1 LISVDRRTVIQILGT
16 LMCKPQLLNDID
28 KYQIDPNEFPLPMD
42 KYIYSSI
49 YNLYAGGAEV
59 IHAVDIDTYLQ
70 TNELAK
76 KILEDNNGLAF
87 IQDCETY
94 AEPENFAYYY
104 NRFKKF
110 SLLRDLQKSG
120 KDISNFYCDD
130 PLNLDADKINSK
142 FEQLK
147 PNDIINSLK
156 GEIAT
161 LENKYST
168 NSIVEEMKASDG
180 IRDLIKELK
189 IKPEVGVPLQG
200 DIFNTISRG
209 GRRGKL
215 YLRSAASGVGKSR
228 TMVGDAC
235 SIAYPIRYEPK
246 YGKWI
251 ATGTPEKVLYI
262 MTEQEMTE
270 IQTMILAY
278 LTGIN
283 EEAFLYGTFSEEH
296 LDRIEKAIKIMED
309 YQDYMLC
316 AQVPDPCSSII
327 KNLFRKYNFQNNVEY
342 FFYDYIFSS
351 PAMLNEYRD
360 LAIREDV
367 CLRMFTT
374 TLKNLAVELNAFIL
388 TSTQL
393 SNMDDD
399 HGGFKDQRHIQ
410 GSRAI
415 YNLVDLAC
423 IMSRPAPEELKL
435 VEGVQSRFN
444 FTPNLIIDIF
454 KNRRGRWTNLR
465 VWSSNDLGTL
475 RRQDLFVTT
484 PDNKPIDDFQIIDF
498 TFDKTQEMKELEELY
513 NDGVIPDEM
522 VEQILLNFEEET
534 QNTKLIDAV
543 QVAFGNEQERR
554 KQVHD
559 ADFADFL
566 I

>member
-1 LISVDRRTVIQILGT
+1 
-16 LMCKPQLLNDID
+16 MNKPQLLNDVD
-28 KYQIDPNEFPLPMD
+28 RYQIDPNEFPLPLD
-42 KYIYSSI
+42 RYIYSSI
-49 YNLYAGGAEV
+49 YNLYAGGAES

-70 TNELAK
+70 TNDLAK
-76 KILEDNNGLAF
+76 KTIEENNGIAF
-87 IQDCETY
+87 IQDCEAY

-110 SLLRDLQKSG
+110 SLLRELQKSG
-120 KDISNFYCDD
+120 KDISQFYCDD
-130 PLNLDADKINSK
+130 PLNLDADKINTK

-156 GEIAT
+156 GELAT
-161 LENKYST
+161 LENRFST
-168 NSIVEEMKASDG
+168 NSVVKKMKASDG
-180 IRDLIKELK
+180 IRDLVQDLK
-189 IKPEVGVPLQG
+189 VKPEVGIPLQG
-200 DIFNTISRG
+200 DIFNTITRG
-209 GRRGKL
+209 GRKGKL

-251 ATGTPEKVLYI
+251 STGTPEKVLYV
-262 MTEQEMTE
+262 MTEQEMVE

-278 LTGIN
+278 LTGLN
-283 EEAFLYGTFSEEH
+283 EEVFLYGTFSEEH

-309 YQDYMLC
+309 YDDYLLC
-316 AQVPDPCSSII
+316 AQVPDPCSSVV
-327 KNLFRKYNFQNNVEY
+327 KNLFREYNFQFGVEN

-367 CLRMFTT
+367 ALRLFTT
-374 TLKNLAVELNAFIL
+374 TLKNLAVELDAFVL
-388 TSTQL
+388 TATQL
-393 SNMDDD
+393 SGLDED
-399 HGGFKDQRHIQ
+399 HGGFKDQRYIQ

-415 YNLVDLAC
+415 YNLVDFAC
-423 IMSRPAPEELKL
+423 IMSCPAPEELKL

-444 FTPNLIIDIF
+444 FTPNLIIDVF
-454 KNRRGRWTNLR
+454 KNRRGRWTKLR
-465 VWSSNDLGTL
+465 IWTRNDLGTL

-484 PDNKPIDDFQIIDF
+484 PDNKPIEDFQIVDF
-498 TFDKTQEMKELEELY
+498 TYSKTKEMVELEELY
-513 NDGVIPDEM
+513 NEGVVPDQM
-522 VEQILLNFEEET
+522 VEQLLTKLEEES
-534 QNTKLIDAV
+534 QNFKLLDAV
-543 QVAFGNEQERR
+543 QNAFGNEQERR
-554 KQVHD
+554 KQVHE

>member
-1 LISVDRRTVIQILGT
+1 
-16 LMCKPQLLNDID
+16 MCKPQLLNDID

-42 KYIYSSI
+42 RYIYSSI
-49 YNLYAGGAEV
+49 YNLYAGGAEI
-59 IHAVDIDTYLQ
+59 IHAIDIDTYLQ

-76 KILEDNNGLAF
+76 KILEENNGIAF

-94 AEPENFAYYY
+94 AEPENFSYYY

-110 SLLRDLQKSG
+110 SLLKDLQKSG

-147 PNDIINSLK
+147 PSDIINSLK
-156 GEIAT
+156 GEVAV

-180 IRDLIKELK
+180 IRNLIKELK

-200 DIFNTISRG
+200 DIFNTITRG
-209 GRRGKL
+209 GRKGKL
-215 YLRSAASGVGKSR
+215 YLRSAASGIGKSR

-235 SIAYPIRYEPK
+235 NIAYPIRYEPK

-251 ATGTPEKVLYI
+251 ATGTPEKVLYV
-262 MTEQEMTE
+262 MTEQEMIE

-283 EEAFLYGTFSEEH
+283 EEVFLYGTFSEEY

-316 AQVPDPCSSII
+316 AQVPDPCSSVI
-327 KNLFRKYNFQNNVEY
+327 KNLFRKYNFQNGVEY

-360 LAIREDV
+360 LGVREDI
-367 CLRMFTT
+367 CLRLFTT
-374 TLKNLAVELNAFIL
+374 TLKNLAVELNAFVL

-435 VEGVQSRFN
+435 VEGIQSRFN

-465 VWSSNDLGTL
+465 VWSLNDLGTL

-484 PDNKPIDDFQIIDF
+484 PDNKPIDNFQIVDF
-498 TFDKTQEMKELEELY
+498 TFDKTKEMKDLEELY
-513 NDGVIPDEM
+513 NEGVVPDEM
-522 VEQILLNFEEET
+522 VGQLLSNLEEEA
-534 QNTKLIDAV
+534 QNTKLLDAV

-559 ADFADFL
+559 ADFDDFL
-566 I
+566 